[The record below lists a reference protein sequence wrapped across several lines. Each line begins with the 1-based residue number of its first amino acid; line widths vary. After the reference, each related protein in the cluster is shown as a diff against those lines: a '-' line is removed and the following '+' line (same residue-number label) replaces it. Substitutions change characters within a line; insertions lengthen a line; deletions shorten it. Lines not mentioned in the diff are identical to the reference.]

1 MYRLMAVGLVMLAAS
16 GPAAAMGAGE
26 AGDVE
31 HARMNALAGGPTNEQ
46 DAWLLE
52 RYGCYSGTRSAFCEQ
67 LNHRARH
74 RSEHRY
80 PQRRDYR
87 PDE

>member
-16 GPAAAMGAGE
+16 GPAAAMGGGE

-31 HARMNALAGGPTNEQ
+31 HARMNALAGGPTNEH

-52 RYGCYSGTRSAFCEQ
+52 RYGCYSGTRSAFCQ
-67 LNHRARH
+67 GLAHGRNRHRAYRL
-74 RSEHRY
+74 
-80 PQRRDYR
+80 QR
-87 PDE
+87 

>member
-16 GPAAAMGAGE
+16 GPAAAMGGRSRRRGAC
-26 AGDVE
+26 A
-31 HARMNALAGGPTNEQ
+31 MNALAGGPTNEH